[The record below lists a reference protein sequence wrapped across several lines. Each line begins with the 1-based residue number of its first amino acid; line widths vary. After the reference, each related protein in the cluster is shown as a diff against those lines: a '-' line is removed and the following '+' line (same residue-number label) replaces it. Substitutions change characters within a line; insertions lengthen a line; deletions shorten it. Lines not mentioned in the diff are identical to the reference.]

1 MNVAADGQSRKRRGR
16 LYVLTGPSGVGKGS
30 VMAQIRTQHEAQA
43 EPTFWLSISATTRA
57 PRPGETDG
65 EHYFFISPDEFDEMI
80 ARNQLLEWATFAGN
94 QYGTPRTA
102 VLEKLA
108 AGYSVLL
115 EIELDGAR
123 QVKKELPE
131 AMMVFLA
138 PPDRAELRRRLT
150 GRGTEDEQAI
160 AARLARADVELAA
173 ASEFDVTI
181 VNDDVAEAAAR
192 LVDLIVAG

>member
-1 MNVAADGQSRKRRGR
+1 MNVAADGQSRECRGR

-30 VMAQIRTQHEAQA
+30 VMAQIRTQREAQGA
-43 EPTFWLSISATTRA
+43 PVFWLSISATTRA
-57 PRPGETDG
+57 PRPGEIDG
-65 EHYFFISPDEFDEMI
+65 EHYFFIDPDRFDEMI

-131 AMMVFLA
+131 ALMIFLA

-150 GRGTEDEQAI
+150 GRGTEDQQAI
-160 AARLARADVELAA
+160 TARLAQGDVELAA

-181 VNDDVAEAAAR
+181 VNDDVAQAAAR